1 MAKTWPTV
9 KDRNVATPSRVKL
22 TTPVGIVG
30 EPIYD
35 IEPITGTVVE
45 EGTPIN
51 KDLFEAIHT
60 YVDTPATTEVAGVVK
75 PDGTSIKV
83 TEDGTL
89 SMGVTSAVT
98 GVKGNAET
106 EYRSGQVN
114 LTSENIGALPVDG
127 SAVSIKDTVSGAPI
141 TANYSGSGVTST
153 NWFACWD
160 SFTIK
165 AINPFNSRV
174 AMSAAGANTA
184 NGWCKLTFPNGSESG
199 WLQTTSN
206 GILPYSSSG
215 SGLGSWDYQ
224 FGEVRSVNIYKNNR
238 AMQGYAVIYN
248 NTAGTTGTATC
259 TESCANFS
267 WIEIVFKTNDNS
279 YNTAKV
285 YSPNG
290 KSVDLMGVSSKSG
303 SVLSTYLKTR
313 KVTISGAT
321 ISNTSGFIAAE
332 SSILSNNSCNTWNT
346 NNVLITQVI
355 GYV

>member
-98 GVKGNAET
+98 GVKGNDEA

-114 LTSENIGALPVDG
+114 LTSENIGALPVNG
-127 SAVSIKDTVSGAPI
+127 SAVSIKDTVSGAAI
-141 TANYSGSGVTST
+141 KASRSQSVTST
-153 NWFACWD
+153 PWFACWE
-160 SFTIK
+160 SFTLK
-165 AINPFNSRV
+165 TINPLNSRIT
-174 AMSAAGANTA
+174 MSAAGADTSS
-184 NGWCKLTFPNGSESG
+184 GWCKLTFPDGSTEG
-199 WLQTTSN
+199 WLQTTQN
-206 GILPYSSSG
+206 GILPIAANSSS
-215 SGLGSWDYQ
+215 LGSWDYQ
-224 FGEVRSVNIYKNNR
+224 FGESRVRNPYKQNR
-238 AMQGYAVIYN
+238 SMQGYAVIYN
-248 NTAGTTGTATC
+248 NTAGSNGTVTC

-285 YSPNG
+285 YGPNG
-290 KSVDLMGVSSKSG
+290 KSIDLMGVSSKDSG
-303 SVLSTYLKTR
+303 TLYTYYKIR

-321 ISNTSGFIAAE
+321 ISNTSGYISTE
-332 SSILSNNSCNTWNT
+332 SVVASNNSCNVYSA
-346 NNVLITQVI
+346 NNVFITQVI